1 MKNARKDRPDI
12 MQERPPM
19 KNKKAA
25 HTSLLLMI
33 AAVVGFAL
41 ASSAGKL
48 TFLVQ
53 ALSILSAAI
62 GISMLIRYQITDYL
76 YTIEEN
82 SFSVRKING
91 KKSLLVADI
100 PFSDMT
106 APMPAE
112 PYKRYLADSGKKP
125 RVYSFIKN
133 MDSGDEYYIVCH
145 LGGSDCTLRVELT
158 EPFLSVLT
166 ETITRRK
173 AQEQRE
179 ENETDEEL

>member
-1 MKNARKDRPDI
+1 
-12 MQERPPM
+12 MQERPPI

-41 ASSAGKL
+41 ASSAGKA

-53 ALSILSAAI
+53 AVSILCAAI
-62 GISMLIRYQITDYL
+62 GISTVIRYQITDYL
-76 YTIEEN
+76 YTLEQE

-91 KKSLLVADI
+91 QKSLLVADI
-100 PFSDMT
+100 PLSEMT
-106 APMPAE
+106 APMTSE
-112 PYKRYLADSGKKP
+112 RYKSYLADTGKKP

-133 MDSGDEYYIVCH
+133 MDSGDEYYIVCN

-158 EPFLSVLT
+158 EPFLTALT
-166 ETITRRK
+166 DAVDRRK
-173 AQEQRE
+173 IEEQRE
-179 ENETDEEL
+179 ENETDEEI